1 MQMYVIFKNNCS
13 FFLTSDPSDTGRSN
27 CFHWENCDPELY
39 LNSCETERKTYY
51 IYYKDL
57 EKLFKEF
64 KNKFVQVTAA
74 GGLVLN
80 ENQEM
85 LMIFRNGIWDLPKGK
100 VEKNE
105 QIEAAALREV
115 EEECGLEGVFIKTF
129 AGLTYH
135 LYEMEGKQFFK
146 TSHWYTMGIKDP
158 DQKLIPQTEEGI
170 SKVVWTGKEQL
181 DEVFKNTYPNIK
193 WLINKILLTESQG

>member
-1 MQMYVIFKNNCS
+1 MYVIFKNNCS
-13 FFLTSDPSDTGRSN
+13 FLLTNDPSDTGRSN
-27 CFHWENCDPELY
+27 CFHWENCDPALY
-39 LNSCETERKTYY
+39 LNSCEKERITYY

-57 EKLFKEF
+57 EKLFEEF
-64 KNKFVQVTAA
+64 KKRFVQVTAA

-80 ENQEM
+80 ENREF
-85 LMIFRNGIWDLPKGK
+85 LMIFRNDTWDLPKGK

-115 EEECGLEGVFIKTF
+115 EEECGVEGVFIKAF

-135 LYEMEGKQFFK
+135 MYDMGGKQFFK

-158 DQKLIPQTEEGI
+158 DQRLIPQAEEGI
-170 SKVVWTGKEQL
+170 SQVVWMGKEQL

-193 WLINKILLTESQG
+193 WLITQVLLTEGAR